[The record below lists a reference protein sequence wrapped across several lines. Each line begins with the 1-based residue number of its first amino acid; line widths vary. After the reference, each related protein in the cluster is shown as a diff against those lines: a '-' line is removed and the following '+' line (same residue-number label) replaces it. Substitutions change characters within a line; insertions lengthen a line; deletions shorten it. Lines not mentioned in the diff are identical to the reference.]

1 MLTGCLGHALIMTTE
16 EQAQSGSGTSTQALQ
31 ELTPATASIGE
42 WFVKVYRDAQVIPYS
57 YTYRGETKHAKK
69 TEVLLLGQES
79 EEYCIGRAR
88 KGNTAKDE
96 SALAALAARFKDGT
110 LWKMSKVSLISENKA
125 HLGSSVKVVVDL
137 AKTTFTPVLQ
147 SSVPMPVA
155 PAPVELLSGILAVK
169 ATQRCDVTCLLKNV
183 GDDPKTV
190 TTTQGE
196 RKLVDVSIC
205 DDSEDN
211 GIAAKL
217 SFGLWFSTGDEGKR
231 QIDLLKDAFQRQVP
245 ISMFGLYVQPE
256 PQQDESKVSCK
267 ASKEFWWIE
276 CPQTQTTEKVQKLR
290 SDAGSILAR
299 ETKELAASDGWTPPE
314 AVNYAAC
321 DATRLNVQL
330 LQAIVQREKDALPT
344 ADEGGHV
351 IFQLNC
357 VRLVEPAPGDDLT
370 TKDNSRLFVPVRVM
384 DDWGQMTLR
393 MRESTALQASNM
405 ETKEAFV
412 EAVQKGGLQFPLL
425 SSIRVRV
432 KRGSAS
438 ANASSQ
444 DDPLIDAI
452 IVEVEQQSIE
462 EACRPNS
469 ALMAVAQAS
478 KPLGGST
485 ACMVVGRL
493 SQVKRAPHAGLTVD
507 GTCCEFALVLCLVKA
522 KSEMQKIGQ
531 GFRIVTGGLH
541 EVTTTTKD
549 GKTHLEE
556 ASVKG
561 TFVSMCTLENCPQF
575 NLTPSNLKHGMYR
588 LALISSV
595 NETKGG
601 ITYIVDRVSG
611 VLEADERLSHAM
623 LLDEM
628 AKLTKI
634 AKPDERPKRS
644 ASWASETSTTL
655 TAAKKTRAL
664 SREPTNTPLPEL
676 QNSVA

>member
-1 MLTGCLGHALIMTTE
+1 MTTE

-31 ELTPATASIGE
+31 ELTPATASIGV
-42 WFVKVYRDAQVIPYS
+42 WCVKVFKDAQVIPYS

-88 KGNTAKDE
+88 KGNTPKEE

-125 HLGSSVKVVVDL
+125 HLGCSVKVVVDL
-137 AKTTFTPVLQ
+137 AKTTFTPMLQ

-205 DDSEDN
+205 DDSEDD
-211 GIAAKL
+211 GTAAKL
-217 SFGLWFSTGDEGKR
+217 SFALWFSTGDEGKR

-245 ISMFGLYVQPE
+245 ITMFGLYVQPE

-299 ETKELAASDGWTPPE
+299 ATKELAASDGWAPPE

-357 VRLVEPAPGDDLT
+357 VRLVEPAPGDELT

-438 ANASSQ
+438 ANGSSQ

-452 IVEVEQQSIE
+452 IVEAEQQSIE

-676 QNSVA
+676 QDSVA